1 MAKGKTKHSLPTDS
15 STEMSSQA
23 SKKEM
28 KRLKKLQRREQDNG
42 LVDDGHGASGP
53 GSMME
58 EAQGIMDVEVG
69 KEGKKMKEDKGKKRK
84 RGQEGIDQ
92 TEEEPLGRTS
102 NDANRAH
109 KDQGREEPHAAASDV
124 SPTGSSSFQ
133 NHADDLPN
141 QSVGQRH
148 QPTTS
153 ANSDSNGIG
162 LDRDVNQE
170 HQAEESE
177 SKRRKK
183 DKKSSKNAK
192 TTSLESTED
201 APPEE
206 ADDDPKARNKA
217 VKKAEKERK
226 RVAAAEPQ
234 TRQALQDRDQ
244 QQQLQEEAIDEG
256 PSVDKQG
263 KKDGE
268 QKKMKGRGNGNAFEE
283 RPSETAGTSKASVT
297 TASETRPVSS
307 HFKKKGTR
315 QEATTSKQAAAPAKA
330 RKAHEVDVDGSDS
343 DADIDVETLI
353 QSLMVA
359 RPKSSS
365 KAKAATSDKAPK
377 STPTGG
383 EEGRK
388 VQKDK
393 GKQKALPRSSPGRDG
408 DDKEASIAAFEGME
422 PMELLRSKWLT
433 APQLELVKK
442 ANPGFWYNSGRFT
455 RTEEEQIRQ
464 AVEKYRS
471 AHGLT
476 EAEMIIIITTP
487 RNKKQTDVNIREL
500 LEGHEEFWPEI
511 AASVDRRSLLSIY
524 NYVKRKYNPLAR
536 AGPWTEEQDAAL
548 RRAYQEHGS
557 NWQQVGDEVGR
568 AAFDCQDRY
577 QKQLLM
583 KSERKTGAW
592 TNDETDR
599 LRQAVA
605 KHGSNNWSVV
615 AKIVGQ
621 RTPAQCRTKWN
632 DGVALRN
639 PSPKLDRLLTL
650 PEHRSN
656 LVHALKD
663 LKVKD
668 ESEIQ
673 SWDFDDPTLKQHSA
687 KTLHDR
693 WTRLLKRA
701 LKALKR
707 EDDRKDYSYADKVRW
722 LLNRYPEPGV
732 HLRYREWLK
741 TKEGIAAKSRIKTN
755 TKKHRRTPS
764 KKQPLSQ
771 AFVDSSDDDTESES
785 ESEKDEEEED
795 NELA

>member
-1 MAKGKTKHSLPTDS
+1 MAKGKTKYSLM
-15 STEMSSQA
+15 EMSSKA
-23 SKKEM
+23 STKEM
-28 KRLKKLQRREQDNG
+28 KRLKKLQRREPE
-42 LVDDGHGASGP
+42 DGQLHDVAGASGS
-53 GSMME
+53 GSMMKDG
-58 EAQGIMDVEVG
+58 QGIMDVEVG
-69 KEGKKMKEDKGKKRK
+69 KEGNKMQEDKGKKRK
-84 RGQEGIDQ
+84 RGEKGIDQ
-92 TEEEPLGRTS
+92 PEDEQEPVGRTS

-109 KDQGREEPHAAASDV
+109 KDKGREEPHAAASD
-124 SPTGSSSFQ
+124 
-133 NHADDLPN
+133 
-141 QSVGQRH
+141 
-148 QPTTS
+148 PTTG
-153 ANSDSNGIG
+153 ANSESNGMD
-162 LDRDVNQE
+162 LDRDVNEE

-183 DKKSSKNAK
+183 HKKSGK
-192 TTSLESTED
+192 TAETTFSEAIED
-201 APPEE
+201 APAEKD
-206 ADDDPKARNKA
+206 DDDPKARKKA
-217 VKKAEKERK
+217 LKKAEKERK

-234 TRQALQDRDQ
+234 TRQALQEADQ
-244 QQQLQEEAIDEG
+244 QQQLDEEAIEG
-256 PSVDKQG
+256 ESSVDKQS

-268 QKKMKGRGNGNAFEE
+268 QTKKKGKGIAKAVEE
-283 RPSETAGTSKASVT
+283 NPSETAGTSRASVT
-297 TASETRPVSS
+297 TASETRPNSFHS
-307 HFKKKGTR
+307 RKKGTI
-315 QEATTSKQAAAPAKA
+315 QEATTSKPVAAPAKVH
-330 RKAHEVDVDGSDS
+330 KAHEVDVDGSDS

-359 RPKSSS
+359 RPKSNS
-365 KAKAATSDKAPK
+365 KVKAATSDKAPK
-377 STPTGG
+377 STPNGG

-393 GKQKALPRSSPGRDG
+393 GKQKAAPRFLPGRDD
-408 DDKEASIAAFEGME
+408 DDKEAGIAAFEGME

-464 AVEKYRS
+464 AVETYRS

-476 EAEMIIIITTP
+476 EAEMTIIITTP

-511 AASVDRRSLLSIY
+511 AASVDRRSLVSIY
-524 NYVKRKYNPLAR
+524 NHVKRKYNPLAR
-536 AGPWTEEQDAAL
+536 AGPWTEEQDVAL

-592 TNDETDR
+592 TDDETDR

-621 RTPAQCRTKWN
+621 RTPAQCRTKWH

-639 PSPKLDRLLTL
+639 ASPKLGRRLTL

-673 SWDFDDPTLKQHSA
+673 SWDFDDPTLKHHSA

-701 LKALKR
+701 LKALKK
-707 EDDRKDYSYADKVRW
+707 EDDKKDYSYADKLKW

-732 HLRYREWLK
+732 HLRYKEWLK

-755 TKKHRRTPS
+755 TKKPRRTPS
-764 KKQPLSQ
+764 EKQSLSQ
-771 AFVDSSDDDTESES
+771 PFVDSSDDDTESES
-785 ESEKDEEEED
+785 ESEKDEEEKESRMM
-795 NELA
+795 L